1 VVEIVA
7 PKARRMR
14 RSTPKDQV
22 DPAEIVMREL
32 GARLRQARLE
42 RGEELDTVAQYL
54 RIRPAYLA
62 GIEDG
67 DLSALPGRIYA
78 LGFLRSY
85 ADHLGLDGQ
94 DLVTQIKSAVGNL
107 TRKQRLRIHTPMPES
122 RLPKAP
128 VLAIS
133 LALILAVYGAWS
145 YVGNSG
151 GQVVETVSE
160 VPDDLRQIAID
171 ALAPL
176 PERTTPD
183 EPQSRSG
190 PAGGIGPVAS
200 AAPASD
206 APQDLA
212 LEPGAGQ
219 ALDGAGGPAPDVS
232 GVSDATPPHAA
243 QAVTAL
249 PEAPASRAAQAQGS
263 APARVVL
270 RALGTSWIHV
280 SSTTGD
286 YRYVRILEPGEAL
299 LLPDRPDLSLWTGNA
314 GGLEIVVDGRALP
327 PLGPDG
333 RVIRNLQLDPESLL
347 AHLQNRPR

>member
-1 VVEIVA
+1 
-7 PKARRMR
+7 MR
-14 RSTPKDQV
+14 RSTPKDPV
-22 DPAEIVMREL
+22 DPAETVMREL
-32 GARLRQARLE
+32 GARLRQVRLE

-62 GIEDG
+62 GIEEG

-94 DLVTQIKSAVGNL
+94 DLVTHIKSAVGNL

-133 LALILAVYGAWS
+133 LVLILAVYGAWS
-145 YVGNSG
+145 YAGSSG
-151 GQVVETVSE
+151 GRVVETVSE

-176 PERTTPD
+176 PGRPAPD
-183 EPQSRSG
+183 KPQSRSG
-190 PAGGIGPVAS
+190 PAGGIKGVAS
-200 AAPASD
+200 AAPAGD

-219 ALDGAGGPAPDVS
+219 ATDGASGPAPAVS
-232 GVSDATPPHAA
+232 GVSDATPSHAA
-243 QAVTAL
+243 QVVAAL
-249 PEAPASRAAQAQGS
+249 PELPAGGAVQVRGGAPV
-263 APARVVL
+263 RVVL
-270 RALGTSWIHV
+270 RALGTSWVNV
-280 SSTTGD
+280 SSAAGD
-286 YRYVRILEPGEAL
+286 YRYVRTLEPGDTL

-327 PLGPDG
+327 SLGPDG
-333 RVIRNLQLDPESLL
+333 RVVRKLPLDPESLL
-347 AHLQNRPR
+347 VHQQTRAR